1 MTRDPV
7 RQSRGTIPF
16 AIAGGILGGLAFS
29 VIAGISVVT
38 GVMARRIVTP
48 PTKREEEVR
57 ILAVDLAAGVI
68 TLRADADSV
77 LPGEYSLWFE
87 GDTGHARLGEVVSST
102 ATTVTRVIIR
112 VDFGDLLT
120 ATRGRLG
127 GWVYLGPWDLGVPYQ
142 DVLVQTPLGP
152 APAWLVPAAEPTDR
166 WVIQVHGRAV
176 RRQEGLRGVPVFRES
191 GYTTLL
197 VSYRND
203 GDAPRST
210 DHRYGLGD
218 TEWEDVHAAVS
229 FAVQHGATS
238 VVLMGWS
245 MGGAIS
251 LQAATR
257 STHPGVIRGVVLDSP
272 VIDWADVVAF
282 QGALLRL
289 PPPIA
294 SGAVQLLGQGWG
306 RAVTGQI
313 APIDFARLD
322 FVARSGELDFPV
334 LLMHSD
340 DDGYVPATGSRALA
354 ESRPDIVT
362 FVAFTEARHTKL
374 WNYDPERW
382 NSAIA
387 EWLAKLS

>member
-1 MTRDPV
+1 MTQDPD
-7 RQSRGTIPF
+7 RPARATTPF
-16 AIAGGILGGLAFS
+16 AIAGGILGGLAVS
-29 VIAGISVVT
+29 AIAAMCVMA

-57 ILAVDLAAGVI
+57 ILAVDLVSGVI
-68 TLRADADSV
+68 SLRADADSV

-87 GDTGHARLGEVVSST
+87 GDTGHARLGEVISRT

-120 ATRGRLG
+120 ASRGRLS
-127 GWVYLGPWDLGVPYQ
+127 GWVYLGPWDLGFPYQ
-142 DVLVQTPLGP
+142 DVHVQTPLGP
-152 APAWLVPAAEPTDR
+152 APGWLVPAAEATDR

-176 RRQEGLRGVPVFRES
+176 RRQEGLRGVPVFRRA

-203 GDAPRST
+203 GDAPGST
-210 DHRYGLGD
+210 DNRYGLGD
-218 TEWEDVHAAVS
+218 TEWEDVDAAVA
-229 FAVQHGATS
+229 FAMERGATS
-238 VVLMGWS
+238 VILMGWS

-251 LQAATR
+251 LQTATR
-257 STHPGVIRGVVLDSP
+257 SRHPGVIRGVVLDSP

-282 QGALLRL
+282 QGALLKL
-289 PPPIA
+289 PAPIA
-294 SGAVQLLGQGWG
+294 SGAVQLLGHGWA
-306 RAVTGQI
+306 RAVTGQF

-322 FVARSGELDFPV
+322 FVARAAELDFPV

-362 FVAFTEARHTKL
+362 FAPFAEARHTKL

-382 NSAIA
+382 NGAIT
-387 EWLAKLS
+387 EWIGKLS